1 MNDQRKE
8 EIHLGWTRG
17 MAEGAGTMGNS
28 GNVAAP
34 ASEIETAAGAG
45 APGRRRRFTAPYD
58 CFWAAAIGL
67 ALEGCAGE
75 FIRFFEAPTA
85 AAGNDL
91 VVLYRAFSIVAL
103 FVCIALA
110 ARQRRTFLFDNRS
123 FAIATGTVFALGLG
137 LYYQE
142 QLFVGQA
149 PGTEALGFAL
159 TTVAGYVFLLIW
171 FDRIMVYGIRN
182 VLLTVAVSLMLR
194 SVFQLLIIALQ
205 KEPGTLVLALLPLA
219 SLPFLMQVFTASENR
234 VLETAAAPRPNSAIP
249 SLRNDRIVLAAIFGA
264 LVFIPL
270 LVSLNIFQTDG
281 GGESGG
287 YLPLRQVGCLAA
299 NLATGLVLFGFS
311 YLQHTR
317 KTVFIFFS
325 VVVALACVGAFG
337 VMAGLSSTIMF
348 AVGSCTRKCL
358 DFAVIFPAYLFLQAG
373 ATDYRRFLLARAC
386 TATGSFVAGV
396 INLLP
401 VMADV
406 VPTVMALCL
415 IGLFAALITL
425 FMFGDAPDPLAANA
439 PSNSPEQVIRSPFRD
454 ALDQIA
460 AEANLTATEGTILGL
475 IARGHNAESVRKTLL
490 VSVNTAKTHIRN
502 IYAKLGVHSQQE
514 LIALVEAIKR
524 EVLES
529 YHESK

>member
-1 MNDQRKE
+1 MNS
-8 EIHLGWTRG
+8 I
-17 MAEGAGTMGNS
+17 
-28 GNVAAP
+28 GNVTAP
-34 ASEIETAAGAG
+34 APEKAAAEPKPGGAI
-45 APGRRRRFTAPYD
+45 RRRRFTVPYD
-58 CFWAAAIGL
+58 CFWIAAIGL

-91 VVLYRAFSIVAL
+91 MVLYRAFTIVAL

-123 FAIATGTVFALGLG
+123 FAIVTGIVFALGLG
-137 LYYQE
+137 MYYQE
-142 QLFVGQA
+142 QLFVGHA

-159 TTVAGYVFLLIW
+159 TTVAGYIFLLIW

-182 VLLTVAVSLMLR
+182 VLITVAVALMLR

-205 KEPGTLVLALLPLA
+205 KGPGTLVLALLPLA
-219 SLPFLMQVFTASENR
+219 SLPFLMQVFTASENHA
-234 VLETAAAPRPNSAIP
+234 LEATGPQRSTSPFP
-249 SLRNDRIVLAAIFGA
+249 TLRNDRIVLAAIFVA
-264 LVFIPL
+264 LLFIPL
-270 LVSLNIFQTDG
+270 LVSLNVFQTEG

-287 YLPLRQVGCLAA
+287 YLPLRQVGCLVA

-325 VVVALACVGAFG
+325 VMVALACLGAFG
-337 VMAGLSSTIMF
+337 VMAGLSSSIMF
-348 AVGSCTRKCL
+348 TIGSCTRKCL
-358 DFAVIFPAYLFLQAG
+358 DFAVLFPAYLFCKQG
-373 ATDYRRFLLARAC
+373 TVDYRRFLLARAC

-401 VMADV
+401 TLSEI
-406 VPTVMALCL
+406 VPTAMALCL

-425 FMFGDAPDPLAANA
+425 FIFGDAPDSLA
-439 PSNSPEQVIRSPFRD
+439 PSAAAEAPEQVIRSPFRD

-514 LIALVEAIKR
+514 LIALVEATKR

-529 YHESK
+529 YNRPE